1 MKNNNVC
8 SNVKKSEESS
18 SSDNVFCKD
27 EFKTIQCGSG
37 TGTGTDWYWYW
48 YCHLKIQ

>member
-18 SSDNVFCKD
+18 SLDHVFCKD
-27 EFKTIQCGSG
+27 KFKTIQCSSGSV
-37 TGTGTDWYWYW
+37 T
-48 YCHLKIQ
+48 